1 MAYKISDT
9 AIMIESDGKAILIAE
24 SLEYVNNFTVT
35 TDVYDLPDDY
45 IADYFPTPDINRG
58 TSFGYGAGGNLSP
71 GPVFN
76 VIDKFP
82 FVNTG
87 VATDVG
93 DLTVARGGVG
103 STSTTHGYKTGS
115 PPTGHIDK
123 WPFAADANATDV
135 GDVSFLASQA
145 GSQSPTHGYG
155 FGGYST
161 PVSSNV
167 ISKYSHVSDGNAT
180 DVGDLVTGGYGFGG
194 ASSPTHGY
202 RLGGAEPGSHN
213 EIEKFP
219 YASDANATD
228 VGNLP
233 NTTEKS
239 GATKSDTHGYAVHG
253 RSNARISKV
262 SFANDAA
269 TDVALLGTQKDY
281 MGNSSSTTAGYVVGG
296 GLTSASN
303 EVFKFPYAS
312 DDGGTKDGNDLTVAR
327 QVGGQ
332 VQV

>member
-9 AIMIESDGKAILIAE
+9 AIITTDSDGKSILVAKSAQYDNNLSIG
-24 SLEYVNNFTVT
+24 STVSTLPSEYFTN
-35 TDVYDLPDDY
+35 
-45 IADYFPTPDINRG
+45 YFPTPDINRG
-58 TSFGYGAGGNLSP
+58 TSFGYAHGGQSSSTSRNT
-71 GPVFN
+71 
-76 VIDKFP
+76 IDKFP
-82 FVNTG
+82 FVNNSA
-87 VATDVG
+87 ATDVG
-93 DLTVARGGVG
+93 DLTVARGGDG

-135 GDVSFLASQA
+135 GDVSFIASQA

-155 FGGYST
+155 FGGYNT

-167 ISKYSHVSDGNAT
+167 ISKYSHVSDGDAT

-202 RLGGAEPGSHN
+202 RLGGAEPGDHKT
-213 EIEKFP
+213 IEKFP

-233 NTTEKS
+233 NTTERS
-239 GATKSDTHGYAVHG
+239 GAQQSDTHAYSTHG

-262 SFANDAA
+262 AFANDAA
-269 TDVALLGTQKDY
+269 SDVGLANIDRNYHGGL
-281 MGNSSSTTAGYVVGG
+281 SSTTHGYAIGG
-296 GLTSASN
+296 TYSGT
-303 EVFKFPYAS
+303 VDVMKYPFAS
-312 DDGGTKDGNDLTVAR
+312 DDAGSDAGNDLTQAR
-327 QVGGQ
+327 KPGGQ
-332 VQV
+332 VQA